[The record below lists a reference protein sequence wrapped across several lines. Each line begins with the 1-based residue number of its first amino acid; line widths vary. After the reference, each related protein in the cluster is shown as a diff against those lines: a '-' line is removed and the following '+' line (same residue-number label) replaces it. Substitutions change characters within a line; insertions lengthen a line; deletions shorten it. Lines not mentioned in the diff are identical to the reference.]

1 MTSGRLRVVY
11 LDHCAQLSGGELAL
25 ARLLPALGGDVD
37 AHVVLGEDGPLV
49 ARLESVGI
57 STEVLPM
64 AEAARGLSRQRV
76 RPGRLPGASV
86 AHTAH
91 YVAVVAR
98 RLRRL
103 RPDLVHTNSLKAGV
117 YGSVAGTLARVPVV
131 WHARERLA
139 DDYLPPAAIR
149 MVRAMVRHLPAAVIA
164 NSQSTREGLAAP
176 RVATTVVPSPV
187 QVQAVPRSRPAGS
200 PLRVGMVGRL
210 APSKGQHVFL
220 DAFAT
225 AFPEGGPEGAAQAV
239 VVGGA
244 LFGEADYEQALRQQV
259 ARLGLED
266 RVELTGFRED
276 VAAELADLDV
286 LVHAS
291 LITEGFGQV
300 VVEGMAAGLAV
311 VAAAAGGPLEL
322 ITHGRDG
329 LLYPTGDVDALARTL
344 QRLAADR
351 GLRER
356 LGDAARRR
364 ARDFTPEVVA
374 GQVLQVYRA
383 AARR

>member
-11 LDHCAQLSGGELAL
+11 LDHCAQLSGAELAM
-25 ARLLPALGGDVD
+25 ARLLPALAEDVD

-49 ARLESVGI
+49 ARLEAAGI

-64 AEAARGLSRQRV
+64 AEAARGLSRDRV
-76 RPGRLPGASV
+76 RPGRLPGASMG
-86 AHTAH
+86 HTAH
-91 YVAVVAR
+91 YVATVAR

-103 RPDLVHTNSLKAGV
+103 RPDLVHTNSLKANV
-117 YGSVAGTLARVPVV
+117 YGSVAGNLARVPVV

-164 NSQSTREGLAAP
+164 NSDSTREGLDSP
-176 RVATTVVPSPV
+176 GVAITVIPSPV
-187 QVQAVPRSRPAGS
+187 HVEAVARSRPPGS

-220 DAFAT
+220 DAFAA
-225 AFPEGGPEGAAQAV
+225 AFPEGPEQAV

-244 LFGEADYEQALRQQV
+244 LFGEASYEEALGQQV
-259 ARLGLED
+259 ARLGLAD

-276 VAAELADLDV
+276 VSADLAGLDV

-322 ITHGRDG
+322 ITDGSDG
-329 LLYPTGDVDALARTL
+329 LLYPTGDVETLAGTL
-344 QRLAADR
+344 RRLAADP
-351 GLRER
+351 GLREQ
-356 LGDAARRR
+356 LGEAARRR
-364 ARDFTPEVVA
+364 ARNFTPEVVA
-374 GQVLQVYRA
+374 AQVLEVYRA
-383 AARR
+383 TTRR